1 MDTAWNDYAA
11 AAPGAGAGR
20 ARTGGYAPRSCARV
34 PRPPPRSP
42 PVRDGAGGWG
52 ERELGWGGV
61 RVVPRWGWGGAGWGD
76 ACLLTK
82 ENEWDTLSRPAPPRS
97 EGRGRGSAGR
107 GRGGPFIHSWPL
119 RRRRRSGR
127 AGSRA
132 LLCGEERGRWRAW
145 GRSPR
150 ARVPRRKLRR
160 HVSAGERKR
169 GAESAGTGG
178 DGAERARQGASVRA
192 CKRGGE
198 GRPLVP
204 ERPRTTL
211 TEAGGGGRR
220 RRRSWR
226 RAGAEGVSERSGRA
240 REGRE
245 GKGGVTRRRARA
257 LGARSEASGTGSGLL
272 PAA

>member
-1 MDTAWNDYAA
+1 M
-11 AAPGAGAGR
+11 
-20 ARTGGYAPRSCARV
+20 
-34 PRPPPRSP
+34 
-42 PVRDGAGGWG
+42 
-52 ERELGWGGV
+52 
-61 RVVPRWGWGGAGWGD
+61 
-76 ACLLTK
+76 
-82 ENEWDTLSRPAPPRS
+82 
-97 EGRGRGSAGR
+97 
-107 GRGGPFIHSWPL
+107 
-119 RRRRRSGR
+119 
-127 AGSRA
+127 
-132 LLCGEERGRWRAW
+132 
-145 GRSPR
+145 
-150 ARVPRRKLRR
+150 
-160 HVSAGERKR
+160 
-169 GAESAGTGG
+169 
-178 DGAERARQGASVRA
+178 RA

-211 TEAGGGGRR
+211 RAVGERSREGKKKGLEERRTEAGGGGRR